1 MSLMINDISV
11 SKELGG
17 KEMAAVYGGSNI
29 NKGNY
34 NEAIGGLLG
43 SPAVVVAPVTQVD
56 PFGFSHNINKYNTN
70 FALGGGIGSPAAV
83 VAPVSQN

>member
-1 MSLMINDISV
+1 MSLMLNDISV
-11 SKELGG
+11 SKELDG
-17 KEMAAVYGGSNI
+17 KEMAAVQGGTNI

-34 NEAIGGLLG
+34 NEAIGGLFG

-70 FALGGGIGSPAAV
+70 SAIGGGFGSPAVV
-83 VAPVSQN
+83 VAPVTQL